1 MNKYFG
7 LAGIALLVS
16 STVNAQ
22 TIEPSDENGTAT
34 GGGAIFAPSDQ
45 NVNFFDICYG
55 CDTSG
60 LELAIFDDSV
70 EDPNGASEWLNIDL
84 SGDVVAFGADIGQSM
99 DYTISNKAGDSITLS
114 ESDMFQ
120 VALRGGDDDDDA
132 EAMGWLRPDSIVCSD
147 QTDSCTTSWDKMMT
161 ALLVDVTHDPDLEPG
176 GSPGEVPIP
185 AAMWLLGS
193 GLVGL
198 VGVARRK
205 QA

>member
-1 MNKYFG
+1 MNKYLG
-7 LAGIALLVS
+7 LAGIALFVS

-22 TIEPSDENGTAT
+22 TIAPSDEDGTAT

-70 EDPNGASEWLNIDL
+70 EDLNGASEWLNVNL

-99 DYTISNKAGDSITLS
+99 DYTITNKAGESITLS
-114 ESDMFQ
+114 GNDMFQ
-120 VALRGGDDDDDA
+120 VGLRDTSGDDG
-132 EAMGWLRPDSIVCSD
+132 MGWIRPDSIVCSE
-147 QTDSCTTSWDKMMT
+147 QTDSCTTSWDKLMT
-161 ALLVDVTHDPDLEPG
+161 ALAVDVTYNPDLVPGGEPG
-176 GSPGEVPIP
+176 PGEIPVP
-185 AAMWLLGS
+185 AAIWLLGS